1 MHIFFTLITVA
12 LFALS
17 IILSN
22 WLASVACS
30 LLLLL
35 LFITRFLAT
44 RIVKKSFNK
53 LTPLASTE
61 FAHHSHIFKKVFSDE
76 KPKPYIFVAD
86 SLNPVQMYVFGDYRK
101 VNIVLST
108 KFLKHVSD
116 EDLHSM
122 FQQSYDLSKNS
133 KFLSKKHLVALF
145 LLLSSAARYVDAT
158 LSFFLGIKTK
168 DGEPRALTRKIIY
181 LLANLL
187 KTKPKFKSQND
198 YSLKNYSYLS
208 FYHDHPIL
216 GPLSVADMNM

>member
-22 WLASVACS
+22 WLASVVCS

-44 RIVKKSFNK
+44 RIVKRSFKK

-61 FAHHSHIFKKVFSDE
+61 FARHSRTFKKVFSDE

-86 SLNPVQMYVFGDYRK
+86 SLSPVQMYVFGDYRK
-101 VNIVLST
+101 VNLVLSP

-116 EDLHSM
+116 EDLYNM

-133 KFLSKKHLVALF
+133 KFLAKKHLVALF

-168 DGEPRALTRKIIY
+168 NGEPRALTRKIIY
-181 LLANLL
+181 LLANLF
-187 KTKPKFKSQND
+187 KTKPKFKSKND